1 MQNPEINWFF
11 QKPGKWQEAYLEL
24 REIVLST
31 GLSEAMKWGC
41 PCYSDGQNNIVLI
54 HGFKDYCALLFMQGA
69 LLSDPKKMPVQQTKN
84 VQAAR
89 QLRFTALPEIIK
101 NKTTIRNFIREA
113 VKNARDG
120 KKVVLKE
127 TDEFDMPA
135 EFASAL
141 KEMPD
146 LKKAFYKLTPGRQRG
161 YLLYFSAAKQE
172 KTRMQRVEKYIPVI
186 LAGKGL
192 EDE

>member
-1 MQNPEINWFF
+1 MAISFIIAAVVSGLAAF
-11 QKPGKWQEAYLEL
+11 AY
-24 REIVLST
+24 
-31 GLSEAMKWGC
+31 
-41 PCYSDGQNNIVLI
+41 
-54 HGFKDYCALLFMQGA
+54 
-69 LLSDPKKMPVQQTKN
+69 
-84 VQAAR
+84 
-89 QLRFTALPEIIK
+89 
-101 NKTTIRNFIREA
+101 
-113 VKNARDG
+113 
-120 KKVVLKE
+120 
-127 TDEFDMPA
+127 A